1 MCSIAF
7 VATSLA
13 FSSHALGA
21 RSAEYQA
28 GSRTSASLSEFKH
41 VESNR
46 LDGAPNAL
54 SSLGMF
60 LLACNPA
67 SAFQPPLQSMRPA
80 VASQQHRLHV
90 TRYTLNRA
98 GSEAVFLM
106 TGSSSEA
113 KEKAARPTVGDKVV
127 VLDTKNTREYCPE
140 LIGSMSEIVGDA
152 EDTQPYQLEGS
163 KCWLHVEDVE
173 VQQLASSPSR
183 GASEQIQSSA
193 QMIQLEN
200 EAAFN
205 AKGDEAASE
214 DKIVV
219 VALFASW
226 CRVCAAVKPKMKR
239 VIKDWPDVEF
249 CSIQLDKGNK
259 PFAKKNGIKTLPWI
273 WIFAGKKGQVE
284 SFQMGPGKLPK
295 LSESLQIWSLDLETS
310 KPTEAERGSINAVSN
325 FFKSVK
331 QVFSPQK

>member
-1 MCSIAF
+1 
-7 VATSLA
+7 
-13 FSSHALGA
+13 
-21 RSAEYQA
+21 
-28 GSRTSASLSEFKH
+28 
-41 VESNR
+41 
-46 LDGAPNAL
+46 
-54 SSLGMF
+54 
-60 LLACNPA
+60 
-67 SAFQPPLQSMRPA
+67 
-80 VASQQHRLHV
+80 
-90 TRYTLNRA
+90 
-98 GSEAVFLM
+98 
-106 TGSSSEA
+106 
-113 KEKAARPTVGDKVV
+113 
-127 VLDTKNTREYCPE
+127 
-140 LIGSMSEIVGDA
+140 
-152 EDTQPYQLEGS
+152 
-163 KCWLHVEDVE
+163 
-173 VQQLASSPSR
+173 
-183 GASEQIQSSA
+183 
-193 QMIQLEN
+193 MIQLEN